1 MENPKKVQANQSEG
15 EHPHGGDVWEEGGD
29 DIQAFKKIWRRVFNK
44 RIGCYEIYVGNSNI
58 LVATGLTDKSDS
70 FLVGTIPLMV
80 KLLHSFCRGCVSGK
94 IDVETY
100 DEAKKL
106 IKEWRKQ
113 QPVATRT
120 SVRKR
125 KGGAVDRIDLLG
137 LYSSD
142 NQLEQTGGGSY
153 SEAEL
158 LP

>member
-1 MENPKKVQANQSEG
+1 MEDIKKVQANPGEG
-15 EHPHGGDVWEEGGD
+15 EHTDSNAEWDRRGD

-80 KLLHSFCRGCVSGK
+80 KLLHGFCNGCVSGK
-94 IDVETY
+94 IDVEVY
-100 DEAKKL
+100 EEAKNL
-106 IKEWRKQ
+106 IREWRKQ
-113 QPVATRT
+113 QPRATRT
-120 SVRKR
+120 SIRK
-125 KGGAVDRIDLLG
+125 KQGGAVDRIDLQR

-142 NQLEQTGGGSY
+142 NELEQSGGGSY
-153 SEAEL
+153 GEAEL

>member
-1 MENPKKVQANQSEG
+1 MENPKKVQTNPGKG

-44 RIGCYEIYVGNSNI
+44 RIGCYEIYVANSNY

-80 KLLHSFCRGCVSGK
+80 KLLHSFCRGCANGK
-94 IDVETY
+94 VDIETY
-100 DEAKKL
+100 EEAKKL
-106 IKEWRKQ
+106 IKEWRRQ
-113 QPVATRT
+113 QPAVTRT
-120 SVRKR
+120 SKR
-125 KGGAVDRIDLLG
+125 KKQGGAVDRIDLFQ

-142 NQLEQTGGGSY
+142 NELEQTGGGSY
-153 SEAEL
+153 EDAQL

>member
-1 MENPKKVQANQSEG
+1 MENPKKVQANPGKG
-15 EHPHGGDVWEEGGD
+15 ERANSGDVWEEGGD

-44 RIGCYEIYVGNSNI
+44 RIGCYEIYVANSNY

-80 KLLHSFCRGCVSGK
+80 KLLHSFCKGCTNGK

-100 DEAKKL
+100 EEAKKL

-113 QPVATRT
+113 QPVSTRT
-120 SVRKR
+120 NQRKKQSGKMGR
-125 KGGAVDRIDLLG
+125 VDLQQLPF
-137 LYSSD
+137 SD
-142 NQLEQTGGGSY
+142 NELEQTGGGSY
-153 SEAEL
+153 ADAEL

>member
-1 MENPKKVQANQSEG
+1 MENSKKIQKNTGKDSHQDS
-15 EHPHGGDVWEEGGD
+15 GDVWQEGGD

-44 RIGCYEIYVGNSNI
+44 RIGCYEIYVGNSNY

-80 KLLHSFCRGCVSGK
+80 KLLHSFCSGCVSGK
-94 IDVETY
+94 IEVETY
-100 DEAKKL
+100 EEAKKL

-113 QPVATRT
+113 QPRVTRT
-120 SVRKR
+120 SVRK
-125 KGGAVDRIDLLG
+125 KQGGKMDRIDLQQ

-142 NQLEQTGGGSY
+142 NKLEQSGGGSY

>member
-1 MENPKKVQANQSEG
+1 MENTKKVQENTG
-15 EHPHGGDVWEEGGD
+15 EDKCPHSGNEWSEGGD

-44 RIGCYEIYVGNSNI
+44 RIGCYEIYVGNSNY

-80 KLLHSFCRGCVSGK
+80 KLLHSFCKGCVSGK

-100 DEAKKL
+100 EEAKKL

-113 QPVATRT
+113 QPAATRT
-120 SVRKR
+120 NVRKKR
-125 KGGAVDRIDLLG
+125 GGKMDRIDLQL

-142 NQLEQTGGGSY
+142 NELEQKGGGSY